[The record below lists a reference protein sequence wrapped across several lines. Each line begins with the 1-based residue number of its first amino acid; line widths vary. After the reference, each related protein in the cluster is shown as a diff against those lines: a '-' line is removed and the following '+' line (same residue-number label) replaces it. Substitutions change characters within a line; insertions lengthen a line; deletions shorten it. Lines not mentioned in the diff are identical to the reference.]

1 MSSDPQLPS
10 DDEIDAYLRG
20 DDALSKAYRAAEREQ
35 PAREVDDA
43 VLAFAQQAV
52 RPRRSLG
59 RRWQAQ
65 IALAAVLVLGLGL
78 VLDLWREPEVRVP
91 APARPVAAPAP
102 MAESAIVD
110 EATAANAAAA
120 QEKLAQEQRK
130 RAQEHA
136 QEQARQRAEQRAYQ
150 EQMRRESERAE
161 SATARDRRQLQM
173 ERETTKRRTMQDAAT
188 AAAEAPPPP
197 PRSAVAP
204 APPPPAFASSAP
216 QSVQHSIES
225 QAEAQP
231 DVAEPAMT
239 KRGQSEIWRE
249 PSFNGIDVAHGSR
262 ASVQAIYGAPSRR
275 QPADSESATPF
286 WNGYA
291 FDVYESNGSPTP
303 NIIEFYYDANQKLV
317 GIHRRWEPAREIND
331 LIAHNRWHQSEAT
344 VQSAP
349 PCGATPALPPSDGG
363 ELEYWVFPTH
373 GAYVVVKDRA
383 VGSEVFY
390 IADCPG

>member
-1 MSSDPQLPS
+1 MSSDPQGPS
-10 DDEIDAYLRG
+10 DDEIEAYLRG
-20 DDALSKAYRAAEREQ
+20 NDALSKAYRAAKREQ
-35 PAREVDDA
+35 PPREVDEA
-43 VLAFAQQAV
+43 VLAFAQQTV
-52 RPRRSLG
+52 RPRRSLR
-59 RRWQAQ
+59 RRWQAP

-78 VLDLWREPEVRVP
+78 VLNLWREPEARVP
-91 APARPVAAPAP
+91 APAKPVAAPAP
-102 MAESAIVD
+102 VAESAIVD
-110 EATAANAAAA
+110 EPVVADAAAAAA
-120 QEKLAQEQRK
+120 QEKLAQKQQRK
-130 RAQEHA
+130 QA
-136 QEQARQRAEQRAYQ
+136 QEQARQSAEQRASQ

-197 PRSAVAP
+197 SPSAVAP

-231 DVAEPAMT
+231 NVAEPAMT
-239 KRGQSEIWRE
+239 KRGQAEIWRE

-262 ASVQAIYGAPSRR
+262 ASVQAIYGAPLRQ

-291 FDVYESNGSPTP
+291 FDVYEFNGSPTP
-303 NIIEFYYDANQKLV
+303 NISEFYYDVNQKLV
-317 GIHRRWEPAREIND
+317 GIHRRWEPAREISD

-344 VQSAP
+344 VQSTP

-363 ELEYWVFPTH
+363 ELEYWVFPMH
-373 GAYVVVKDRA
+373 GAYIVVKDRA
-383 VGSEVFY
+383 VGSEMFY
-390 IADCPG
+390 IANCPG